1 MAYLFSIK
9 PEYCDRIYDGAKTV
23 ELRRRVSPKI
33 AIGSLML
40 IYETMPTKAVTGAA
54 VISEIRKMDLDTLWA
69 VARTQGGIEREA
81 FFTYF
86 SGLEA
91 GHAIGLRCALR
102 LKKPVPLADL
112 IEYYG
117 LQAPQS
123 YREITDRVAAALLK
137 HGQISTGHQYPDPG
151 GGRADDAGILRLA
164 AA

>member
-1 MAYLFSIK
+1 
-9 PEYCDRIYDGAKTV
+9 
-23 ELRRRVSPKI
+23 
-33 AIGSLML
+33 ML
-40 IYETMPTKAVTGAA
+40 IYETTPTKAVTGAA
-54 VISEIRKMDLDTLWA
+54 VISGITTMDVDALWA
-69 VARTQGGIEREA
+69 VARTQGSIEREA

-91 GHAIGLRCALR
+91 GHAIGLRRAIR
-102 LKKPVPLADL
+102 LKNPVPLSDL
-112 IEYYG
+112 IEDYG

-137 HGQISTGHQYPDPG
+137 HGEISTGYQYPDPS